1 MGFRYRKSLRLIPG
15 VRLNVTGK
23 GLSSASFGKPG
34 STLNMGRGGI
44 QSTVGLP
51 GSGMSYASKRSGKS
65 ALFLGLLIAA
75 LVALIYH
82 AARGSRAAQVS
93 LLVIGVL
100 GVGAALMAQ
109 NSDTK
114 SGAAPNLTLAP
125 RTDRQEPGQPQL
137 LPPASRDISP
147 SNPLPYVEAAKG
159 PVQQDAPVGDS
170 WPTFAGDQRTPST
183 SSGTD
188 LGSSVAV
195 EQPLGVQFPT
205 AVVTRTAN
213 IRSDPSMAGAVMGQV
228 SAGTTLTVV
237 EINGRWARVSKDEV
251 PLGWINRSLMAA
263 QPSYTGLLPPG
274 LL

>member
-51 GSGMSYASKRSGKS
+51 GSGMSYSSKRSGKS

-93 LLVIGVL
+93 LVVIGVV

-114 SGAAPNLTLAP
+114 SSAMPNPTLAP
-125 RTDRQEPGQPQL
+125 RTDRQEPGQTKP
-137 LPPASRDISP
+137 LPPASRDITP
-147 SNPLPYVEAAKG
+147 SNPPPYVEAPKG

-170 WPTFAGDQRTPST
+170 WPTSAGDQKTPST
-183 SSGTD
+183 LSGAD
-188 LGSSVAV
+188 PGSSVAV
-195 EQPLGVQFPT
+195 EPPPGEHFPT

-213 IRSDPSMAGAVMGQV
+213 IRSDPSMAGAVVSQV
-228 SAGTTLTVV
+228 PAGTTLTVV
-237 EINGRWARVSKDEV
+237 EINGRWARISKDDV
-251 PLGWINRSLMAA
+251 TLGWINRSLLAA
-263 QPSYTGLLPPG
+263 QPSYQ
-274 LL
+274 

>member
-23 GLSSASFGKPG
+23 GLSSASFGRPG

-51 GSGMSYASKRSGKS
+51 GSGMSYSSKRSGKS

-75 LVALIYH
+75 LLALIYH

-93 LLVIGVL
+93 LLVIVVV
-100 GVGAALMAQ
+100 GVGAALIAQ

-125 RTDRQEPGQPQL
+125 RTHRQEPVPTQP

-147 SNPLPYVEAAKG
+147 SNPPPDVEAAKG
-159 PVQQDAPVGDS
+159 PVKQDAPVGDS
-170 WPTFAGDQRTPST
+170 SPTSAADLKRPST

-195 EQPLGVQFPT
+195 EQPPGEQFPT
-205 AVVTRTAN
+205 AVATRNAN
-213 IRSDPSMAGAVMGQV
+213 IRSDPSMAGAVMSQV
-228 SAGTTLTVV
+228 PAGTTLTVV

-251 PLGWINRSLMAA
+251 TLGWINRSLLAA
-263 QPSYTGLLPPG
+263 QPSYQ
-274 LL
+274 

>member
-1 MGFRYRKSLRLIPG
+1 
-15 VRLNVTGK
+15 
-23 GLSSASFGKPG
+23 
-34 STLNMGRGGI
+34 
-44 QSTVGLP
+44 
-51 GSGMSYASKRSGKS
+51 MSYASKRSGKS

-228 SAGTTLTVV
+228 SAGTTLTVR
-237 EINGRWARVSKDEV
+237 NQ
-251 PLGWINRSLMAA
+251 RSLGAGQQGRSPIGVDQPLAHGCAA
-263 QPSYTGLLPPG
+263 FLPVAHRAPAARLAVG
-274 LL
+274 APAPA

>member
-159 PVQQDAPVGDS
+159 PVPQDAPVGDS
-170 WPTFAGDQRTPST
+170 WPTSAGDQRTPST

-195 EQPLGVQFPT
+195 EQPPGEQFPT

-263 QPSYTGLLPPG
+263 QPSYQ
-274 LL
+274 

>member
-1 MGFRYRKSLRLIPG
+1 MRLIPG
-15 VRLNVTGK
+15 VRLNVTRK

-51 GSGMSYASKRSGKS
+51 GSGMSYSSKRSGKS

-93 LLVIGVL
+93 LLVVGVV

-114 SGAAPNLTLAP
+114 SGAPSPTLTP
-125 RTDRQEPGQPQL
+125 RTDRQEPGQTQP
-137 LPPASRDISP
+137 LPPASRDISR
-147 SNPLPYVEAAKG
+147 SNPPPYVEAAKG
-159 PVQQDAPVGDS
+159 PVQQDAPVADS
-170 WPTFAGDQRTPST
+170 WPTSAGDQKTPSA
-183 SSGTD
+183 SSGAD

-195 EQPLGVQFPT
+195 EQSPGQQFPT

-213 IRSDPSMAGAVMGQV
+213 IRSDPSMAGAVMRQV
-228 SAGTTLTVV
+228 PAGTALTVV

-251 PLGWINRSLMAA
+251 TLGWISRSLLAA
-263 QPSYTGLLPPG
+263 QPSYQ
-274 LL
+274 

>member
-82 AARGSRAAQVS
+82 AARGSRAAQVF
-93 LLVIGVL
+93 LLAIGVV

-114 SGAAPNLTLAP
+114 SRAAPSLTLAP
-125 RTDRQEPGQPQL
+125 RTDRQEPGQTQP
-137 LPPASRDISP
+137 LPPASRYISP
-147 SNPLPYVEAAKG
+147 SNPPPFVEAVKA
-159 PVQQDAPVGDS
+159 PVQQEAPVGDS
-170 WPTFAGDQRTPST
+170 WPTSTGDQKPPST

-188 LGSSVAV
+188 LGSSAAA
-195 EQPLGVQFPT
+195 EQPQSEQFPT

-213 IRSDPSMAGAVMGQV
+213 IRSDPSMAGAVMSQV
-228 SAGTTLTVV
+228 PAGTTLAVV

-251 PLGWINRSLMAA
+251 PLGWINRSLLAA
-263 QPSYTGLLPPG
+263 QPAYQ
-274 LL
+274 

>member
-23 GLSSASFGKPG
+23 GLSSASFGKSG

-51 GSGMSYASKRSGKS
+51 GSGMSYSSKRSGKS

-82 AARGSRAAQVS
+82 AAKGSRVAQVS
-93 LLVIGVL
+93 LLVIGVV

-114 SGAAPNLTLAP
+114 SGAMPSPTLAP
-125 RTDRQEPGQPQL
+125 RTDRQEPGQTQP
-137 LPPASRDISP
+137 LPTASRDITP
-147 SNPLPYVEAAKG
+147 SNPPPYVEAAKG

-170 WPTFAGDQRTPST
+170 WPTFASDEKPPSK

-188 LGSSVAV
+188 LGLSAAV
-195 EQPLGVQFPT
+195 EQPPGEQFPT

-213 IRSDPSMAGAVMGQV
+213 IRSNPSMGGAVVRQV
-228 SAGTTLTVV
+228 PAGTALTVV

-251 PLGWINRSLMAA
+251 PLGWINRSLLAA
-263 QPSYTGLLPPG
+263 QPSYQ
-274 LL
+274 

>member
-1 MGFRYRKSLRLIPG
+1 MRLIPG

-51 GSGMSYASKRSGKS
+51 GSGMSYSSKRSGKS
-65 ALFLGLLIAA
+65 ALFVGLLIAA

-93 LLVIGVL
+93 LLAIGVV

-114 SGAAPNLTLAP
+114 SSAAPSLTLAP
-125 RTDRQEPGQPQL
+125 RTDRHEPGQTQP
-137 LPPASRDISP
+137 LPPASRYISP
-147 SNPLPYVEAAKG
+147 SNPPPFVEAVKA
-159 PVQQDAPVGDS
+159 PVQQEAPVGDS
-170 WPTFAGDQRTPST
+170 WPTSAGDQKPPST
-183 SSGTD
+183 SSGTH
-188 LGSSVAV
+188 LGSSAAA
-195 EQPLGVQFPT
+195 EQPQSEQFPT

-213 IRSDPSMAGAVMGQV
+213 IRSDPSMAAAVMSQV
-228 SAGTTLTVV
+228 PAGTTLAVV

-251 PLGWINRSLMAA
+251 PLGWINRSLLAA
-263 QPSYTGLLPPG
+263 QPAYQ
-274 LL
+274 